1 MSNSISLI
9 AILSLFTLLPFI
21 IASGTCFI
29 KFSIVFV
36 IVRNALG
43 LQQVPSNMTL
53 NGVALLLSMFVMMPV
68 GKEIYNNSQNEN
80 LSFNNVASVVNFVE
94 TGMSGYKS
102 YLIKYSEPELV
113 SFFEKIQKVNS
124 SEDNEEIID
133 DDNISIFSLL
143 PAYAL
148 SEIKSTFIIG
158 FYIYLPFVVVDLV
171 ISSVLLTLGMMM
183 MSPVTISTP
192 IKLILFVAMDGWT
205 MLSKGLILQY
215 FDLSINPL
223 GKNMDDIVFAGN
235 RALYLILVMSAGPI
249 AVATFVGLLV
259 GLFQTVTQLQEQTLP
274 FGVKLLCVSI
284 CFFLMSGWYGEKL
297 YSFGIEML
305 NLAFAR
311 G

>member
-29 KFSIVFV
+29 KFSIVLLLSET
-36 IVRNALG
+36 LG

-148 SEIKSTFIIG
+148 SEIK
-158 FYIYLPFVVVDLV
+158 VH
-171 ISSVLLTLGMMM
+171 LL
-183 MSPVTISTP
+183 
-192 IKLILFVAMDGWT
+192 
-205 MLSKGLILQY
+205 
-215 FDLSINPL
+215 
-223 GKNMDDIVFAGN
+223 
-235 RALYLILVMSAGPI
+235 
-249 AVATFVGLLV
+249 
-259 GLFQTVTQLQEQTLP
+259 
-274 FGVKLLCVSI
+274 
-284 CFFLMSGWYGEKL
+284 
-297 YSFGIEML
+297 
-305 NLAFAR
+305 
-311 G
+311 